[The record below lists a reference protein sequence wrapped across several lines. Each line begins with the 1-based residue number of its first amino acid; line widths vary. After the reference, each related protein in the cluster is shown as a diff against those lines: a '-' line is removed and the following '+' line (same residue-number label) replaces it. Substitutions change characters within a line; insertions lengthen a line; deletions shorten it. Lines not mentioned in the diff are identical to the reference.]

1 MNVFEEFR
9 QLWQAADYS
18 PDLFAFLT
26 AHQQIDVEERT
37 AILLFDQQK
46 RWTSTAPLRV
56 EDYVA
61 NIQDLCIETKLALAL
76 GEFSSLKRTNAM
88 PQVSQFAARF
98 PDFSDRLL
106 ESLTQS
112 DSQATLENESFPSEL
127 QSIFHPKG
135 MTNRQTSKLSKASG
149 TDKPV
154 GIETEAGLTRSYV
167 TDAKVGDHRRGRY
180 RLVSTLG
187 QGGYGVVYLAIDE
200 DLRRNVAVKVP
211 AINRFRSRSD
221 ADSYLTEAQLVAGLD
236 HPNIV
241 PVYDVGRTD
250 EGSIYV
256 VSKFIDGCTMT
267 ELIGTGLSMED
278 IAERLIA
285 PIAIALD
292 YSHQRRLIHRDVKPS
307 NILIEHESRTPFL
320 ADFGLAVRVEDNL
333 SDGQIAGTP
342 AYMSPEAARGEGH
355 RLDGRSDVFSLGTV
369 LYELM
374 TGKKPF
380 RGSTKNE
387 IYHQVISVEPV
398 RPRDINESIPPEL
411 ERICLKALSKRSTDR
426 YARASDF
433 AEDLLHWRDEL
444 STENQKT
451 QVIPRGLRSFDANDA
466 DFFLGLLPGPC
477 DRNGLPD
484 SIQFWKTRIESTDP
498 ESSFSVGL
506 VCGASGSGKSS
517 LVKAGLIPRLRPDI
531 VPIYIEATPDE
542 TEIRIL
548 RGLGRSVPDLPPG
561 LTLVDAFAW
570 LRQNEKHQ
578 VIIVLDQFEQWL
590 HTHRIDLNTDLV
602 RAIRQ
607 CDGVGLK
614 AIVMVRDDFAMP
626 AARFMDKIEV
636 PIVQGKNFATVDL
649 FDEDHSEKVLVKFG
663 QAFGKL
669 PLHAA
674 RLTAE
679 EKVFVKIAAAGLA
692 VDGKVVPVRLAL
704 FAEMI
709 KNKQWLLQTL
719 DSVGG
724 THGIGVKF
732 LEETFRSQSANPRH
746 RLHEPSARK
755 VLRALLPE
763 IGTDIKGHMRS
774 HKELASMCG
783 YQGQSTSFIE
793 LIRILDGELRLI
805 TPTDPEGFRTES
817 GSDVDDKY
825 YQLTHDYLVQALRN
839 WLQQKQIETP
849 RGRAEIRLAQRS
861 AMWNAKSETRQ
872 LPSILEFFQIIA
884 LTRRTNWSQA
894 EQLMM
899 ATARRIYGKRGVLV
913 SAIFLSLAV
922 GSVLIAG
929 RINDS
934 RDRAQVDGLI
944 DQLLVA
950 KNADVPKIAAQLDG
964 LSPDRLVRLNAVAT
978 NDQSPALDRLRADYV
993 LANLDDKHSEQL
1005 IDATLYCDPSTVQ
1018 LVRDRLTPFTDT
1030 ETRRLWN
1037 VVEAA
1042 ESTSDMRLRA
1052 AALLAI
1058 ADPTGDRWSTL
1069 SPRVIGNLITVQSID
1084 RDSWV
1089 ELLQPVAGALTH
1101 HWKKIFMNPVAVRSD
1116 RVVAAS
1122 VLSRYADA
1130 NLFSELLL
1138 NVEPSQFPMLAHDIR
1153 RHENAIVAA
1162 MRRFVRE
1169 KDAENHR
1176 GPNRERML
1184 LNATVT
1190 LLHLGQL
1197 DDSLSM
1203 LKTSADPTMR
1213 TRFIIE
1219 VRDYGIDPDILLSAA
1234 TQLSNPAVRQAALL
1248 ALGKYLPQ
1256 EISADAKQQGV
1267 ALMENLLHN
1276 SRFASE
1282 RSAAEFLMR
1291 RWDNQPRINEI
1302 QSELAT
1308 PVTAIGDRLRD
1319 HDWWV
1324 NSKTQV
1330 MCVINPPLQYT
1341 SGSPADEFMR
1351 ENTEVQVGVTIP
1363 YRFAAAVHE
1372 LSIKDYEQFRE
1383 IPDLSFENSNDTNLP
1398 ANKISLIQAMQYC
1411 RWLSEEEGISEDQM
1425 CFPAIDEI
1433 KIEDA
1438 FLTDEKL
1445 CRAGYRLLTEQEW
1458 EGVCRASST
1467 TAWFTGNDPKAVTHF
1482 AWAFPESNAFP
1493 NSIGALM
1500 PNAWGFFDMAGNM
1513 MEWCH
1518 PSQDRQNFA
1527 QRGGNFK
1534 QPASEFRSAQR
1545 YSQTGERYSYNGFRI
1560 ACTIPPSD

>member
-1 MNVFEEFR
+1 MSVLEEFQ
-9 QLWQAADYS
+9 QLWHATDDS
-18 PDLFAFLT
+18 PDVFAFLV
-26 AHQQIDVEERT
+26 AHRQIDVEERR
-37 AILLFDQQK
+37 AILLFDQQQ
-46 RWTSTAPLRV
+46 RWTSTEPLRV
-56 EDYVA
+56 EDYAA

-76 GEFSSLKRTNAM
+76 GEFSSLKRTNGM
-88 PQVSQFAARF
+88 PEISQFASRF
-98 PDFSDRLL
+98 PDLSDRLL

-112 DSQATLENESFPSEL
+112 DSQATLAS
-127 QSIFHPKG
+127 HPKG
-135 MTNRQTSKLSKASG
+135 MTNGQTSDLSEACG
-149 TDKPV
+149 TDKQV
-154 GIETEAGLTRSYV
+154 GIKTEADLTRSYV
-167 TDAKVGDHRRGRY
+167 TDAKVGDHHRGRY
-180 RLVSTLG
+180 RLVRTLG
-187 QGGYGVVYLAIDE
+187 RGGYGVVYLAIDE

-211 AINRFRSRSD
+211 ATSRFRSRLD
-221 ADSYLTEAQLVAGLD
+221 TDSYLTEAQLVAGLD

-250 EGSIYV
+250 DGSIYV

-267 ELIGTGLSMED
+267 DLIGTGLSMED

-292 YSHQRRLIHRDVKPS
+292 YAHQRRLIHRDVKPS

-398 RPRDINESIPPEL
+398 SPREINESIPPEL
-411 ERICLKALSKRSTDR
+411 ERICLKAMSKRSTDR
-426 YARASDF
+426 YARASHF
-433 AEDLLHWRDEL
+433 ADDLLHWRDEL
-444 STENQKT
+444 SSGKQKA
-451 QVIPRGLRSFDANDA
+451 QVVPRGLRSFDANDA
-466 DFFLGLLPGPC
+466 DFFIDLLPGPR

-484 SIQFWKTRIESTDP
+484 SIQFWKTRIESSDP

-531 VPIYIEATPDE
+531 VTIYIEATPDE
-542 TEIRIL
+542 TEMRIL
-548 RGLGRSVPDLPPG
+548 RGLGKSVPDLPRG

-570 LRQNEKHQ
+570 LRQDEEIH
-578 VIIVLDQFEQWL
+578 VLIVLDQFEQWL

-602 RAIRQ
+602 RALRQ

-614 AIVMVRDDFAMP
+614 ALVMVRDDFAMP

-649 FDEDHSEKVLVKFG
+649 FDEDHAEQVLLKFG

-669 PLHAA
+669 PSHAS
-674 RLTAE
+674 RLAAE
-679 EKVFVKIAAAGLA
+679 EKVFVKKVAAGLA

-709 KNKQWLLQTL
+709 KNKPWLLQTL

-724 THGIGVKF
+724 THGLGVNF

-746 RLHEPSARK
+746 RQLEPPARK
-755 VLRALLPE
+755 VLQALLPA
-763 IGTDIKGHMRS
+763 IGTDIKGNMRS
-774 HKELASMCG
+774 HDELALICG
-783 YQGQSTSFIE
+783 YQGQSTSFNE

-817 GSDVDDKY
+817 GSGVNDKY

-839 WLQQKQIETP
+839 WLQQKQLETR
-849 RGRAEIRLAQRS
+849 RGRAEIRLSQRS
-861 AMWNAKSETRQ
+861 AMWNAKPESRQ
-872 LPSILEFFQIIA
+872 LPSTVEFLQIIT
-884 LTRRTNWSQA
+884 LTRRENWSHA

-899 ATARRIYGKRGVLV
+899 ATARRIYGMRLVLV

-922 GSVLIAG
+922 GSMLTA
-929 RINDS
+929 RTINDS

-950 KNADVPKIAAQLDG
+950 KNADVPKIAAQLDD
-964 LSPDRLVRLNAVAT
+964 LSPDRLVRLNAIAT
-978 NDQSPALDRLRADYV
+978 NEQSLALDRLRARYV
-993 LANLDDKHSEQL
+993 LAYRDDKHLGEL
-1005 IDATLYCDPSTVQ
+1005 IDATLIFDPSTVK
-1018 LVRDRLTPFTDT
+1018 LVRDRLTPFAETA
-1030 ETRRLWN
+1030 TRRLWN
-1037 VVEAA
+1037 VVDAA
-1042 ESTSDMRLRA
+1042 ESTSEMRVRA
-1052 AALLAI
+1052 AALLAV
-1058 ADPTGDRWSTL
+1058 ADPTGDGWSTL
-1069 SPRVIGNLITVQSID
+1069 SPRLISALIAAQSID

-1089 ELLQPVAGALTH
+1089 ELLQPVAESLTH
-1101 HWKKIFMNPVAVRSD
+1101 HWKEIFLNPVAVRSD
-1116 RVVAAS
+1116 RVVAAG
-1122 VLSRYADA
+1122 VLSRYADGD
-1130 NLFSELLL
+1130 LYSEMLL
-1138 NVEPSQFPMLAHDIR
+1138 NAEPSQFPMLVHDIR
-1153 RHENAIVAA
+1153 KHEHAIVAA
-1162 MRRFVRE
+1162 MRRFVRANE
-1169 KDAENHR
+1169 AENQF

-1184 LNATVT
+1184 LNAILT

-1197 DDSLSM
+1197 DDSLTM
-1203 LKTSADPTMR
+1203 LKASADPTMR

-1219 VRDYGIDPDILLSAA
+1219 VRDYGIDPDVLLSAA
-1234 TQLSNPAVRQAALL
+1234 AQLSVPDVRQAVLL
-1248 ALGKYLPQ
+1248 ALGTYLPQ
-1256 EISADAKQQGV
+1256 EISADTKRQGFD
-1267 ALMENLLHN
+1267 LLENLLRQ

-1282 RSAAEFLMR
+1282 RSAAEFLAR
-1291 RWDNQPRINEI
+1291 RWENQPRINDI
-1302 QSELAT
+1302 HSELAT
-1308 PVTAIGDRLRD
+1308 PVTAISDRLRD
-1319 HDWWV
+1319 RDWWV
-1324 NSKTQV
+1324 NSKSQV
-1330 MCVINPPLQYT
+1330 MCVINPPFEFT
-1341 SGSPADEFMR
+1341 AGSPVGEFMR
-1351 ENTEVQVGVTIP
+1351 ENIEAQVGVTIP
-1363 YRFAAAVHE
+1363 YRFAVAAHE
-1372 LSIKDYEQFRE
+1372 LSINDYQQFRS
-1383 IPDLSFENSNDTNLP
+1383 IPDLSFKNSADTNLP
-1398 ANKISLIQAMQYC
+1398 ANKISLVQAMQYC

-1425 CFPAIDEI
+1425 CFPAVDEI

-1438 FLTDEKL
+1438 FLTEEKL
-1445 CRAGYRLLTEQEW
+1445 RRIGYRLPTEQEW

-1467 TAWFTGNDPKAVTHF
+1467 TAWFTGNDPKALNQF
-1482 AWAFPESNAFP
+1482 AWAYPESADYP
-1493 NSIGALM
+1493 NSIGSLM
-1500 PNAWGFFDMAGNM
+1500 PNAWGFFDLAGNM
-1513 MEWCH
+1513 LEWCH
-1518 PSQDRQNFA
+1518 PSQGRHDFA

-1534 QPASEFRSAQR
+1534 QSANNFRSARR

-1560 ACTIPPSD
+1560 ACTLPPLD